1 MAGVTRIGVSLE
13 PELLDK
19 FDEDIAKKGYSSRSE
34 ALRDLVRD
42 SLAENEW
49 KNEDQWMVGTIVM
62 VYDHTS
68 SAVGEKL
75 TDLQHHHG
83 GLVRTSVHVHLDEDK
98 CMEILICEDKLG
110 NLKEFAD
117 EVTSIKGVLRGRL
130 TMVAQSNGNMHHIG
144 HRH

>member
-49 KNEDQWMVGTIVM
+49 KNEDQWMVGTVVV
-62 VYDHTS
+62 VYDHTTT
-68 SAVGEKL
+68 AVGEKL
-75 TDLQHHHG
+75 TDLQHHHN

-98 CMEILICEDKLG
+98 CMEILICEDKLI

-117 EVTSIKGVLRGRL
+117 EITSIKGVLRGRL
-130 TMVAQSNGNMHHIG
+130 TMVAQSSGNMHHIG